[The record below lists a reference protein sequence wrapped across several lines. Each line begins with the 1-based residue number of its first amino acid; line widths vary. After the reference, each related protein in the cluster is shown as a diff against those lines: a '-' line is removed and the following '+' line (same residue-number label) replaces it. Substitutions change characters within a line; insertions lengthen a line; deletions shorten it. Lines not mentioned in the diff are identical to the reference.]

1 MVSEVIPSDAAGAA
15 SKDGNLKL
23 DSHTCKNLQEFLRNH
38 IGQSNHGSRD
48 AHEKKKKKEKSIPTK
63 EGSTMREDQKKF
75 TYKNQKTRTIKIKQ
89 TNNKN

>member
-15 SKDGNLKL
+15 SKDGNWKL

-48 AHEKKKKKEKSIPTK
+48 AHEKKTRKINPYKRRLYHERESEKIHIQRS
-63 EGSTMREDQKKF
+63 ED
-75 TYKNQKTRTIKIKQ
+75 
-89 TNNKN
+89 